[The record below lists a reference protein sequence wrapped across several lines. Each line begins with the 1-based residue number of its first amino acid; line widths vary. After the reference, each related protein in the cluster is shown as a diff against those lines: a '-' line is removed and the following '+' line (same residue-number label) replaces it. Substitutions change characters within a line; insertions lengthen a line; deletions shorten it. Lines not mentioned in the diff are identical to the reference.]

1 MRLGYADGIGLRF
14 DAQQIYVMSKVSAFY
29 KGFFLLQDG
38 TYVKGMNEKLT
49 YGTMVLVRVSI
60 VSDAANV
67 IARAATIAVRYA
79 AVRHQSQLKAK

>member
-1 MRLGYADGIGLRF
+1 MRF
-14 DAQQIYVMSKVSAFY
+14 DAQQIHIMSKVSSFY
-29 KGFFLLQDG
+29 KGFFLQDG

-67 IARAATIAVRYA
+67 IARAATIAVRYS

>member
-1 MRLGYADGIGLRF
+1 
-14 DAQQIYVMSKVSAFY
+14 
-29 KGFFLLQDG
+29 
-38 TYVKGMNEKLT
+38 MNEKLT